1 MTPGI
6 ALRTPWTAGVQSVTV
21 SYNFGFESIRM
32 HKQIFLNNKMFN
44 LLLLDNET
52 KLIKKIL
59 TEIKQVNDQQIL
71 YNKYQ
76 SEQYFQV

>member
-1 MTPGI
+1 M
-6 ALRTPWTAGVQSVTV
+6 
-21 SYNFGFESIRM
+21 
-32 HKQIFLNNKMFN
+32 KQ
-44 LLLLDNET
+44 
-52 KLIKKIL
+52 IKKIL

>member
-1 MTPGI
+1 
-6 ALRTPWTAGVQSVTV
+6 
-21 SYNFGFESIRM
+21 M

-71 YNKYQ
+71 
-76 SEQYFQV
+76 